1 MRSAGIAM
9 ALTAVFALAACDG
22 DETADVPKPA
32 ELTRDDIS
40 HFGRM
45 IVQNHKG
52 PKGQIHLKDRQ
63 KPLWFSS
70 VRDTIAFTM
79 LPGESKRIAAIYVN
93 DMTRASWERPET
105 GTWIAARAAWYV
117 IGSRRRGGM
126 GAPEAVPFAK
136 PDAAA
141 TFAAKHGGRVVGFGD
156 IPRDYILGSTGAMPR
171 QGLEKKA
178 KPGGPKSKGDSK
190 MKNGKHNAQ

>member
-1 MRSAGIAM
+1 MRWAGVVVALSAM
-9 ALTAVFALAACDG
+9 FVLVACDG
-22 DETADVPKPA
+22 GKTAGVPKPV

-45 IVQNHKG
+45 IVENHKG
-52 PKGQIHLKDRQ
+52 PKGQIHLKDRR

-93 DMTRASWERPET
+93 DMARASWARPEP
-105 GTWIAARAAWYV
+105 GTWIDARAASYV

-136 PDAAA
+136 RDAAA
-141 TFAAKHGGRVVGFGD
+141 KFAAKYGGRIVDFAS
-156 IPRDYILGSTGAMPR
+156 IPRDYILGSSGSMPQPGMGKDAMP
-171 QGLEKKA
+171 GGGGAA
-178 KPGGPKSKGDSK
+178 KQKPKVK
-190 MKNGKHNAQ
+190 

>member
-52 PKGQIHLKDRQ
+52 PKGQIHLKDHR

-79 LPGESKRIAAIYVN
+79 LPGESKRVAAVYVN
-93 DMTRASWERPET
+93 DMTRASWQRPEP
-105 GTWIAARAAWYV
+105 GTWIDARAASYV

-136 PDAAA
+136 RDAAA
-141 TFAAKHGGRVVGFGD
+141 KFATKYGGRVVGFGD
-156 IPRDYILGSTGAMPR
+156 IPRDYILGSSGSMAQPGR
-171 QGLEKKA
+171 GKDA
-178 KPGGPKSKGDSK
+178 KPGGHRTGGRETNGH
-190 MKNGKHNAQ
+190 MKK